1 MLQPEDLRYRKLW
14 LTLGFCLLLL
24 IGYKSLEPIQIVVE
38 GFDHADLVLHFLAY
52 FVLTAWFQQ
61 LHTRQSLLLIAIA
74 ITLYSGALEIAQSYV
89 PVRKTNWSDFL
100 TNLSGILLATFLS
113 NTSFRRT
120 LKSFEKK
127 FMPA

>member
-1 MLQPEDLRYRKLW
+1 MLRPENLRYHGLW
-14 LTLGFCLLLL
+14 LTVGFCLLIL

-38 GFDHADLVLHFLAY
+38 GFDHVDLVLHFLAY

-61 LHTRQSLLLIAIA
+61 IHTRQSLLLIAVA
-74 ITLYSGALEIAQSYV
+74 ITLYSGVLEIAQSYV

-100 TNLSGILLATFLS
+100 TNLSGILIATFL
-113 NTSFRRT
+113 NKTSFHRT